1 MISCFLTADGR
12 YDAKSGL
19 IRPTAFPSHFEI
31 RQPQSARAIHLVWQ
45 VSAQDGATAIVMVS
59 IWHRSGILR
68 KWQPVTVSN
77 QKVNA
82 VSKFPT
88 HTHTIVRGHTQAVY
102 IFTSATLLSH
112 NTQILPVLNS
122 QVQQDLTHIF
132 HHPSPTRPRVDGT
145 LPSCKKNS
153 HTQRQHGTLN

>member
-82 VSKFPT
+82 VSRFPT
-88 HTHTIVRGHTQAVY
+88 HTHHCRGPHASSLYFYISNVTVTQHAN
-102 IFTSATLLSH
+102 FARFKFSSSTRLDAHFPSSKSH
-112 NTQILPVLNS
+112 KASCRRYPSKLQKEFPYAETTWNT
-122 QVQQDLTHIF
+122 
-132 HHPSPTRPRVDGT
+132 
-145 LPSCKKNS
+145 
-153 HTQRQHGTLN
+153 